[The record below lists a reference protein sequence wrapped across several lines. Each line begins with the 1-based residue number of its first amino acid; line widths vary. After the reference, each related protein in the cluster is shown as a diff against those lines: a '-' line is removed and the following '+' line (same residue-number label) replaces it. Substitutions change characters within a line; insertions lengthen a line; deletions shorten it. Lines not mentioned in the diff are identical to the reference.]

1 MEKDVPLRLA
11 QSEFDKDPLLHKFI
25 LIFDREGYSPEF
37 ILKMK
42 NKNIACLTYNK
53 YPKDDWVK
61 EEFSMHKVKLHS
73 GELVEMQL
81 AERGVFL
88 GKKVWVREVRR
99 LMDGGHQTSIISTA
113 YRLDLIDQA
122 AGMFARWS
130 QENFFK
136 YMRQHYNLDRLAEYN
151 VEEIS
156 EAVKVV
162 NPNYRKLDGEVRKKV
177 GLLNRKLGAF
187 GSITI
192 EEGIESAKVEE
203 YQKRKSILQEEIL
216 VFQKEIEGL
225 KKKRKETERH
235 IQLSELP
242 KEEKFQRLRSQ
253 SKDFLDTIKMIAY
266 RAETS
271 MVSILRES
279 MTREDDARSLVRCLY
294 QATGDLIP
302 DENLGLLKIR
312 LHSMTNQSSNET
324 IKKLCAELNESETIF
339 PGTNLRLFYE
349 LVSL

>member
-1 MEKDVPLRLA
+1 MGGNPFFLISKDIDPGLLNVLEQEVVPRLEKDVPLRLP

-88 GKKVWVREVRR
+88 GKKVWGREVRR
-99 LMDGGHQTSIISTA
+99 LMEGEHQTSIISTA

-136 YMRQHYNLDRLAEYN
+136 
-151 VEEIS
+151 
-156 EAVKVV
+156 
-162 NPNYRKLDGEVRKKV
+162 
-177 GLLNRKLGAF
+177 
-187 GSITI
+187 
-192 EEGIESAKVEE
+192 
-203 YQKRKSILQEEIL
+203 
-216 VFQKEIEGL
+216 
-225 KKKRKETERH
+225 
-235 IQLSELP
+235 
-242 KEEKFQRLRSQ
+242 
-253 SKDFLDTIKMIAY
+253 
-266 RAETS
+266 
-271 MVSILRES
+271 
-279 MTREDDARSLVRCLY
+279 
-294 QATGDLIP
+294 
-302 DENLGLLKIR
+302 
-312 LHSMTNQSSNET
+312 
-324 IKKLCAELNESETIF
+324 
-339 PGTNLRLFYE
+339 
-349 LVSL
+349 

>member
-1 MEKDVPLRLA
+1 MTQPQMFIPLFAEGTVAINKDLA
-11 QSEFDKDPLLHKFI
+11 YTKDDGKLCYFNGHSMPVFSHAEEDVKSFKMIVSQFCVSGISTQAEFDKDPLLHKFI

-136 YMRQHYNLDRLAEYN
+136 
-151 VEEIS
+151 
-156 EAVKVV
+156 
-162 NPNYRKLDGEVRKKV
+162 
-177 GLLNRKLGAF
+177 
-187 GSITI
+187 
-192 EEGIESAKVEE
+192 
-203 YQKRKSILQEEIL
+203 
-216 VFQKEIEGL
+216 
-225 KKKRKETERH
+225 
-235 IQLSELP
+235 
-242 KEEKFQRLRSQ
+242 
-253 SKDFLDTIKMIAY
+253 
-266 RAETS
+266 
-271 MVSILRES
+271 
-279 MTREDDARSLVRCLY
+279 
-294 QATGDLIP
+294 
-302 DENLGLLKIR
+302 
-312 LHSMTNQSSNET
+312 
-324 IKKLCAELNESETIF
+324 
-339 PGTNLRLFYE
+339 
-349 LVSL
+349 

>member
-1 MEKDVPLRLA
+1 M
-11 QSEFDKDPLLHKFI
+11 
-25 LIFDREGYSPEF
+25 
-37 ILKMK
+37 
-42 NKNIACLTYNK
+42 
-53 YPKDDWVK
+53 
-61 EEFSMHKVKLHS
+61 
-73 GELVEMQL
+73 
-81 AERGVFL
+81 
-88 GKKVWVREVRR
+88 
-99 LMDGGHQTSIISTA
+99 
-113 YRLDLIDQA
+113 
-122 AGMFARWS
+122 
-130 QENFFK
+130 
-136 YMRQHYNLDRLAEYN
+136 DRLAEYN
-151 VEEIS
+151 LEEIS

-187 GSITI
+187 GSIRI
-192 EEGIESAKVEE
+192 EEGIETAKLEE

-242 KEEKFQRLRSQ
+242 KEEKFQRLSSQ